1 MSDHRGRFM
10 IKERRSCPTLTPR
23 ELEVLELAANGYSA
37 KEVATMIGIAPRTV
51 EQHVEHVR
59 MKMNARNR
67 VHMVTQA
74 VLHGLLK
81 ICEDP
86 EGDRRAGPNGAFRAN
101 GLDRERANGSA
112 NAGAQ
117 GAWME

>member
-23 ELEVLELAANGYSA
+23 ELQVLELAANGYSA

-74 VLHGLLK
+74 VLHGLLN

-86 EGDRRAGPNGAFRAN
+86 DDDRRSGPNGAFKAN
-101 GLDRERANGSA
+101 GLGLDQAEGAANGA
-112 NAGAQ
+112 AHPE
-117 GAWME
+117 WLE

>member
-1 MSDHRGRFM
+1 MSDRPGRFM

-59 MKMNARNR
+59 LKMNARNR

-74 VLHGLLK
+74 VLHGLLN

-86 EGDRRAGPNGAFRAN
+86 EDELRAGPKGAFEAN
-101 GLDRERANGSA
+101 GLVRDKANGA
-112 NAGAQ
+112 TNGAVHA
-117 GAWME
+117 AWLE